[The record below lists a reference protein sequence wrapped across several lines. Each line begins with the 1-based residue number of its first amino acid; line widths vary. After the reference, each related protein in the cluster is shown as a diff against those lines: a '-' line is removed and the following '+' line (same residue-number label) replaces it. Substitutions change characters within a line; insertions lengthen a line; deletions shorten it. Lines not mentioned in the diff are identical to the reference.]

1 MKFWQKC
8 KLCYLIMKGDFS
20 MTLVFILGLEMGL
33 ITPAQINPTD
43 RELVRQAL
51 ENLGKL
57 DLLGE

>member
-1 MKFWQKC
+1 
-8 KLCYLIMKGDFS
+8 MKGGFS

>member
-1 MKFWQKC
+1 
-8 KLCYLIMKGDFS
+8 MKGELN

-43 RELVRQAL
+43 RELVRKAL

-57 DLLGE
+57 ELLDE

>member
-1 MKFWQKC
+1 MKFWKKC
-8 KLCYLIMKGDFS
+8 KIIYLIMKGELN

-43 RELVRQAL
+43 RELVRKAL

-57 DLLGE
+57 ELLDE

>member
-1 MKFWQKC
+1 MR
-8 KLCYLIMKGDFS
+8 GDFN

-33 ITPAQINPTD
+33 ITP
-43 RELVRQAL
+43 